1 MLSHA
6 AHMSE
11 TTLHIVWAVYPV
23 RMQTVEGDASK
34 SRQGGP
40 SSSFGDKVFAT
51 ADGDVC
57 DEHRTGMLIEQR
69 TQARQNRLDPLF
81 RHDRED
87 DHLAAGI
94 VEEQIAPIKAM
105 VTYIR
110 HIVNNSEPVALIRSN
125 RSVTNFV
132 CPP

>member
-1 MLSHA
+1 MILSHA
-6 AHMSE
+6 AHMRE

-23 RMQTVEGDASK
+23 RMQAVEGGTSK
-34 SRQGGP
+34 SRQG
-40 SSSFGDKVFAT
+40 S
-51 ADGDVC
+51 
-57 DEHRTGMLIEQR
+57 
-69 TQARQNRLDPLF
+69 QNWLNPFIQDN
-81 RHDRED
+81 RED

-105 VTYIR
+105 VAYIR